1 MVHLCKPYRLML
13 TMDLKFDVL
22 AMCDLL
28 CHGLMANWACHGKV
42 SAVSF
47 PKILVPGEKWNKR

>member
-1 MVHLCKPYRLML
+1 ML

-47 PKILVPGEKWNKR
+47 PDILVPGEKWQTMKYTWTCTVP